1 MIPKEQ
7 MILKFTQNHRPRI
20 AKVVQR
26 KKNKGRGTSS
36 QTSDNIAN
44 LQYSKDAG
52 IGTKTD
58 VWINRPKQ
66 RGQKCAHI
74 PTVN

>member
-1 MIPKEQ
+1 
-7 MILKFTQNHRPRI
+7 MILHRLHRITRPRI

-52 IGTKTD
+52 IGTRKD